1 MTLTLDT
8 VQTLL
13 AACLLLVAGA
23 ALNRFVPFL
32 ARYNIPEPITGGIL
46 FALLTLALAAGDIT
60 VSFDPTLRGP
70 FLLAFFATIGLSA
83 DLAMLKEGGPRL
95 LRFLLVAAPFVAVQ
109 NALGIAVSRGLD
121 LHPLMGLIGGSLTLV
136 GGPGTGAAYAQRFA
150 EVNNIRSV
158 MEITMA
164 SATFGLVIGG
174 IIGGPVAQY
183 LIRTHKLAVPSGAG
197 AVETAESKGAVTS
210 AADFLWTVGLIAACL
225 VAGRAI
231 AGLVD
236 AGPVTLPDFLWCLFV
251 GIFIRN
257 VGPRLGMIPVNQP
270 MIDAVGTVLLSLFLA
285 MTMMALR
292 LWELAGLAGPLAV
305 LLVAQTVLMVVYAV
319 FVSFR
324 AMGRSYES
332 AVIAGGL
339 CGFAMGATATAI
351 ANMQAVT
358 RRYGPAPEAFLI
370 VPLTGAFFIDLVN
383 ALILTGYLSLPWFVL

>member
-1 MTLTLDT
+1 MTLALNT

-13 AACLLLVAGA
+13 AACLLLAAGA
-23 ALNRFVPFL
+23 ALNRIVPVL

-60 VSFDPTLRGP
+60 ITFDPTLRGP

-83 DLAMLKEGGPRL
+83 DLAMLKQGGPRL
-95 LRFLLVAAPFVAVQ
+95 VRFLLVAAPFVAVQ
-109 NALGIAVSRGLD
+109 NVLGIAVSRGLD

-183 LIRTHKLAVPSGAG
+183 LIRGHKLAVPSHSGPDDA
-197 AVETAESKGAVTS
+197 ATSESLAAS
-210 AADFLWTVGLIAACL
+210 APDLLWTIGLIAICL
-225 VAGRAI
+225 VAGQAI
-231 AGLVD
+231 AQLVNL
-236 AGPVTLPDFLWCLFV
+236 GPVTLPDFLWCLFV
-251 GIFIRN
+251 GIFLRN
-257 VGPRLGMIPVNQP
+257 VGPRLGLVRINQP
-270 MIDAVGTVLLSLFLA
+270 MIDAAGTVLLSLFLA

-305 LLVAQTVLMVVYAV
+305 LLLAQTVLMVIYAV
-319 FVSFR
+319 YVSFP
-324 AMGRSYES
+324 AMGRTYES

-370 VPLTGAFFIDLVN
+370 VPLTGAFFIDVVN
-383 ALILTGYLSLPWFVL
+383 AIILTGYLSLPWFAL

>member
-1 MTLTLDT
+1 MTLALDT

-13 AACLLLVAGA
+13 AACLLLAAGA
-23 ALNRFVPFL
+23 ALNRYIPVL

-46 FALLTLALAAGDIT
+46 FALLTLGLAAADTTIT
-60 VSFDPTLRGP
+60 FDPTLRGP
-70 FLLAFFATIGLSA
+70 FLLAFFATIGLGA
-83 DLAMLKEGGPRL
+83 DLTLLKQGGPRL
-95 LRFLLVAAPFVAVQ
+95 VRFLIIAAPFVAMQ
-109 NALGIAVSRGLD
+109 NALGIAVSSGLD

-136 GGPGTGAAYAQRFA
+136 GGAGTGAAYAQRFA

-174 IIGGPVAQY
+174 IIGGPVSQY
-183 LIRTHKLAVPSGAG
+183 LIRTYKLAVPSHVGPD
-197 AVETAESKGAVTS
+197 ETAPSETAVAS
-210 AADFLWTVGLIAACL
+210 ASDLLWTIGLITTCL

-231 AGLVD
+231 AQVVD
-236 AGPVTLPDFLWCLFV
+236 LGPVTLPDFLWCLFA
-251 GIFIRN
+251 GIFLRN
-257 VGPRLGMIPVNQP
+257 VGPRLGLVKINQP
-270 MIDAVGTVLLSLFLA
+270 MIDAAGTVLLSLFLA

-292 LWELAGLAGPLAV
+292 LWELAGLAGPLAI
-305 LLVAQTVLMVVYAV
+305 LLLAQTALMVVYAV
-319 FVSFR
+319 YVSFR
-324 AMGRSYES
+324 GMGRTYES

-383 ALILTGYLSLPWFVL
+383 AIILTGYLSLPWFTL

>member
-1 MTLTLDT
+1 MTLALNT

-13 AACLLLVAGA
+13 AACLLLAAGA
-23 ALNRFVPFL
+23 TLNRIVPVL

-60 VSFDPTLRGP
+60 ITFDPTLRGP

-83 DLAMLKEGGPRL
+83 DLAMLKQGGPRL
-95 LRFLLVAAPFVAVQ
+95 VRFLLIAAPFVAVQ

-183 LIRTHKLAVPSGAG
+183 LIRGHKLAVPSHAG
-197 AVETAESKGAVTS
+197 PDEAATS
-210 AADFLWTVGLIAACL
+210 DSLAASASDLLWTIGLIAICL
-225 VAGRAI
+225 VAGQAI
-231 AGLVD
+231 AQLVNL
-236 AGPVTLPDFLWCLFV
+236 GPVTLPDFLWCLFV
-251 GIFIRN
+251 GIFLRN
-257 VGPRLGMIPVNQP
+257 VGPRLGLVRINQP
-270 MIDAVGTVLLSLFLA
+270 MIDAAGTVLLSLFLA

-305 LLVAQTVLMVVYAV
+305 LLLAQTVLMVIYAV
-319 FVSFR
+319 YVSFP
-324 AMGRSYES
+324 AMGRTYES

-370 VPLTGAFFIDLVN
+370 VPLTGAFFIDVVN
-383 ALILTGYLSLPWFVL
+383 AIILTGYLSLPWFAL